1 MSGTEGRT
9 MEIRYSRELDA
20 SWLIIEEEEPSDPVS
35 AKMAELAAPVGLLRM
50 ESRVTEEGREYRY
63 AIDGL
68 KSLEASFGTREIEAA
83 EIRSLM
89 HALYRVS
96 NGLGEYLLEPD
107 RLFLEPGLI
116 YQGREG
122 WRFCY
127 DPSRKAEFFGQ
138 LQALSRWLLKKCSH
152 GDGET
157 SRVAYELFRV
167 CHEENYSFTQIWEA
181 LEMPEPGLS
190 GEDEAEGLKPE
201 KREGFF
207 ARLGRFMGF

>member
-35 AKMAELAAPVGLLRM
+35 AKMAELAAPAGLLRM
-50 ESRVTEEGREYRY
+50 ESRVTEEGWEYRY

-83 EIRSLM
+83 EIR
-89 HALYRVS
+89 
-96 NGLGEYLLEPD
+96 
-107 RLFLEPGLI
+107 
-116 YQGREG
+116 GREG

-127 DPSRKAEFFGQ
+127 DPSRKEEFFGQ
-138 LQALSRWLLKKCSH
+138 LQALSRWVLKKCSH

-190 GEDEAEGLKPE
+190 EEDEAEGLKPE

>member
-1 MSGTEGRT
+1 

-35 AKMAELAAPVGLLRM
+35 AKTAEIASPPGLLRM
-50 ESRVTEEGREYRY
+50 ESRVTEAGREYRY

-68 KSLEASFGTREIEAA
+68 KSLELTLNTREIEAG

-89 HALYRVS
+89 HSLYRVS
-96 NGLGEYLLEPD
+96 NGLEEYLLEPK

-116 YQGREG
+116 YCGREG

-127 DPSRKAEFFGQ
+127 DPSHEADLFGQ
-138 LQALSRWLLKKCSH
+138 IQALSRWLLKKCNH

-157 SRVAYELFRV
+157 SRMAYELFRV
-167 CHEENYSFTQIWEA
+167 CHEENFSFTQIWEA
-181 LEMPEPGLS
+181 LEMPEPGAADKD
-190 GEDEAEGLKPE
+190 GETPRAAEKS
-201 KREGFF
+201 EGFL
-207 ARLGRFMGF
+207 ARLFRSMGF

>member
-1 MSGTEGRT
+1 MD
-9 MEIRYSRELDA
+9 IRYSRELDA

-35 AKMAELAAPVGLLRM
+35 AKMAELAAPPGLLRM
-50 ESRVTEEGREYRY
+50 EGRITEEGREYRY

-68 KSLEASFGTREIEAA
+68 KSLEASLNTREIEA
-83 EIRSLM
+83 EELRSLM
-89 HALYRVS
+89 HSLYRVS
-96 NGLGEYLLEPD
+96 NGLEEYLLEPD
-107 RLFLEPGLI
+107 CLFLEPGLI

-138 LQALSRWLLKKCSH
+138 LQALSRWLLKKSNH

-157 SRVAYELFRV
+157 SRMAYELFRV

-181 LEMPEPGLS
+181 LEMPEPDAS
-190 GEDEAEGLKPE
+190 GEEARRPE
-201 KREGFF
+201 QKEGFF